1 MRSNMIW
8 AGNCI
13 EVRCTCVLM
22 QIGTDSVLTLGTDS
36 VPRLGTDSVPRL
48 GTDCVSTFTNFVASA
63 FECVLKAGTD
73 FVLRSGD
80 GIRTHNN
87 ETCFGYE
94 NRPRF
99 EGRISSQ
106 VWGRFCIRALGVES
120 VCALLLE
127 SPRDSFSGGAALLR
141 RGIVRASR
149 KAVGWNKFGIRKRIE
164 FEPERNF
171 SDSECICVQRI
182 QESIAATRDI
192 ASASGAKRNL
202 RRRGRRERYRKR
214 MG

>member
-1 MRSNMIW
+1 MALVMLSLFRFACGVGCKMRSNMIW

-22 QIGTDSVLTLGTDS
+22 QIGRDSVLTLGTDS
-36 VPRLGTDSVPRL
+36 VPRLGTD
-48 GTDCVSTFTNFVASA
+48 CVSTFVNLFASA
-63 FECVLKAGTD
+63 FECVLKVGTD
-73 FVLRSGD
+73 FVPRSGD

-94 NRPRF
+94 KRSRF

-120 VCALLLE
+120 VCALLLG
-127 SPRDSFSGGAALLR
+127 SPRDSFLGGAALLR

-149 KAVGWNKFGIRKRIE
+149 KAVG
-164 FEPERNF
+164 
-171 SDSECICVQRI
+171 
-182 QESIAATRDI
+182 
-192 ASASGAKRNL
+192 
-202 RRRGRRERYRKR
+202 
-214 MG
+214 